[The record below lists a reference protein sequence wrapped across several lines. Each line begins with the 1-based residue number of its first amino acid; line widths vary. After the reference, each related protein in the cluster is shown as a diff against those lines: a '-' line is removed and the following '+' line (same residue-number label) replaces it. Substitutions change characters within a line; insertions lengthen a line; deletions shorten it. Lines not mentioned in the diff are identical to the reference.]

1 MSENRT
7 LFDALRARGNA
18 FVSLVSNELMGNPAF
33 LKAMQTAYR
42 GGERINDAVGKA
54 LKTMNVPSRTEFKR
68 LAGRVEALESEL
80 AALRERT
87 PPAAPAGKP
96 AARPRKA
103 RPAARRRKPTPAGA

>member
-7 LFDALRARGNA
+7 MFDTLRARGNA
-18 FVSLVSNELMGNPAF
+18 LVSLVSNELMGNPAF

-42 GGERINDAVGKA
+42 GGERLNDAVGKA

-68 LAGRVEALESEL
+68 LAARVEALESEL

-87 PPAAPAGKP
+87 TPEKPKRAPRA
-96 AARPRKA
+96 RKA
-103 RPAARRRKPTPAGA
+103 RAAGARRKKGATPGA

>member
-1 MSENRT
+1 MSGNRT
-7 LFDALRARGNA
+7 VFDALRARGSA

-68 LAGRVEALESEL
+68 LAARVEALEAEL
-80 AALRERT
+80 AALRER
-87 PPAAPAGKP
+87 AAPAAAQKP
-96 AARPRKA
+96 APRVRK
-103 RPAARRRKPTPAGA
+103 PAGGARRKKGTAPGA

>member
-7 LFDALRARGNA
+7 VFDALRARGSA

-68 LAGRVEALESEL
+68 LAARVEALETEL
-80 AALRERT
+80 AALRERAA
-87 PPAAPAGKP
+87 PAAPHKP
-96 AARPRKA
+96 APRARKPRA
-103 RPAARRRKPTPAGA
+103 AGARRKKGTAPGA

>member
-68 LAGRVEALESEL
+68 LAARVEALESEL
-80 AALRERT
+80 AALRERAT
-87 PPAAPAGKP
+87 PSAPKRPARARKP
-96 AARPRKA
+96 GAA
-103 RPAARRRKPTPAGA
+103 AARRKKGTTPGA